1 LTTDAELEAQIAAA
15 VEPWLAH
22 MRWRKDF
29 AAWRRRRLYQEDY
42 QAERVAEVRAALG
55 GSFAGKRVLDLGSGM
70 GGGLVALRRAGLD
83 VVGLDYNPAYCR
95 IAQLRGRR
103 YDLRLPLVVG
113 AGEALPFPA
122 QRFDAVIC
130 LDVLEHVQRPAVVL
144 AEMHRVLRPG
154 GVVLTTVPNRF
165 AFRDPHYHLPGINWL
180 PRPVA
185 ERLIPLLGH
194 SKTAGSQLTDR
205 QALSDLHTYTWNGFA
220 MLARRQGFRSVDAVE
235 DRLAHGEIRQLR
247 GLRRRLLT
255 AVRAAG
261 LLAPIYT
268 VYRFGWVGTYQIR
281 LVKE

>member
-1 LTTDAELEAQIAAA
+1 MSVDPELEAQIAAA
-15 VEPWLAH
+15 IEPWLVH

-29 AAWRRRRLYQEDY
+29 AAWRRQRLYQEDY

-95 IAQLRGRR
+95 ITQLRGRR
-103 YDLRLPLVVG
+103 YKLDLPLVVG
-113 AGEALPFPA
+113 AGEALPFA
-122 QRFDAVIC
+122 AAGFDGVIC
-130 LDVLEHVQRPAVVL
+130 LDVLEHVQQPARVL

-180 PRPVA
+180 PRPLA

-194 SKTAGSQLTDR
+194 SKTEGSQLTDR
-205 QALSDLHTYTWNGFA
+205 QALSELHTYTWGAFA
-220 MLARRQGFRSVDAVE
+220 ALAQTQGFRAIDAVE

-255 AVRAAG
+255 AVRAVG
-261 LLAPIYT
+261 LLHPIYT
-268 VYRFGWVGTYQIR
+268 VYRLGWAGTYQIR
-281 LVKE
+281 LVKQ

>member
-1 LTTDAELEAQIAAA
+1 MSVDRELEAQIVEAI
-15 VEPWLAH
+15 EPWLAH

-29 AAWRRRRLYQEDY
+29 AAWRRQRLYQEDY

-55 GSFAGKRVLDLGSGM
+55 GQFAGKRVLDLGSGM
-70 GGGLVALRRAGLD
+70 GGGLVALRRAGLE

-103 YDLRLPLVVG
+103 YGLRLPLVVG

-122 QRFDAVIC
+122 ARFDAVIC
-130 LDVLEHVQRPAVVL
+130 LDVLEHVQRPDAVL

-180 PRPVA
+180 PRPLA
-185 ERLIPLLGH
+185 ERLIRLLGH
-194 SKTAGSQLTDR
+194 SKTEGSALTDR
-205 QALSDLHTYTWNGFA
+205 QALSELHTYTWSAFA
-220 MLARRQGFRSVDAVE
+220 ALARRQGFRAVDAVE
-235 DRLAHGEIRQLR
+235 DRLQHGEIRQLR

-255 AVRAAG
+255 AVRASG
-261 LLAPIYT
+261 LLHPIYA
-268 VYRFGWVGTYQIR
+268 VYRLGWAGTYQIR
-281 LVKE
+281 LVKQ

>member
-1 LTTDAELEAQIAAA
+1 MMTNPDLEAQIAAA

-29 AAWRRRRLYQEDY
+29 AAWRQRRIRQEDY

-83 VVGLDYNPAYCR
+83 IVGLDYNPAYCR

-103 YDLRLPLVVG
+103 YGLHLPLTVS
-113 AGEALPFPA
+113 AGERLPFPA
-122 QRFDAVIC
+122 QTFDGIIC
-130 LDVLEHVQRPAVVL
+130 LDVLEHVQEPARVL
-144 AEMHRVLRPG
+144 AEMRRVLRPG

-180 PRPVA
+180 PRPLA

-194 SKTAGSQLTDR
+194 SKTDGSQLTDR
-205 QALSDLHTYTWNGFA
+205 QALSELHTYTWGGFA
-220 MLARRQGFRSVDAVE
+220 RLARRHGFRAVDAV
-235 DRLAHGEIRQLR
+235 
-247 GLRRRLLT
+247 
-255 AVRAAG
+255 
-261 LLAPIYT
+261 
-268 VYRFGWVGTYQIR
+268 
-281 LVKE
+281 

>member
-1 LTTDAELEAQIAAA
+1 MSTDPELEAQIVAAI
-15 VEPWLAH
+15 EPWLAH

-42 QAERVAEVRAALG
+42 QAERVVEVRQALG
-55 GSFAGKRVLDLGSGM
+55 GSFTGQRVLDLGSGM

-95 IAQLRGRR
+95 IAQLRGQR
-103 YDLRLPLVVG
+103 YGLRLPLAVG
-113 AGEALPFPA
+113 AGEALPFA
-122 QRFDAVIC
+122 EGSFDAVIC
-130 LDVLEHVQRPAVVL
+130 LDVLEHVQQPERVL

-180 PRPVA
+180 PRPLA
-185 ERLIPLLGH
+185 ERLIPLFGH
-194 SKTAGSQLTDR
+194 SKTEGSQLTDR

-220 MLARRQGFRSVDAVE
+220 ALAGAHGFRAVDAVE
-235 DRLAHGEIRQLR
+235 DRLAHGEIRRLR
-247 GLRRRLLT
+247 GPRRRLLT

-261 LLAPIYT
+261 LLHPIYA
-268 VYRFGWVGTYQIR
+268 VYRFGWAGTYQIR
-281 LVKE
+281 LVKQ